1 MIHPTFAQ
9 AVTEIE
15 SLGFRVSENPGPDSI
30 PYTVIGGRSNARWW
44 LVPLSHR
51 QVTVSGLALFQPVIP
66 SARWLKGAAVVMSA
80 VGLVGLWAR
89 KKLYISGQSG
99 LADIFGGKNLSYAF
113 FTGTESP
120 HRKVAVQIMDQ
131 AGNIKGFAKVT
142 LNPVVKPLLRHE
154 AKTLND
160 LHRLDLQTASI
171 PRVLFCGDMGGAEV
185 LVTDTLKTARTK
197 TVTTLNEAHLA
208 FLRELAEK
216 TVVRSA
222 ESGAGFVEIL
232 RQQYAEVAEWLPSE
246 WRMHLTQ
253 AMEVVA
259 GFKGD
264 WGPRSLSHGDFTPWN
279 TFFVDGKLYVFD
291 WEYASYDYPR
301 AYDFFHFFL
310 TTKKLKKK
318 NSFELIEL
326 IRENSYRI
334 VNNMND
340 MHVLMLSYLVIN
352 FLFYAQREPSKIN
365 GYLDGNGKIVVG
377 LIDNLTDQN
386 HGQCRAST

>member
-1 MIHPTFAQ
+1 
-9 AVTEIE
+9 
-15 SLGFRVSENPGPDSI
+15 
-30 PYTVIGGRSNARWW
+30 
-44 LVPLSHR
+44 
-51 QVTVSGLALFQPVIP
+51 
-66 SARWLKGAAVVMSA
+66 
-80 VGLVGLWAR
+80 
-89 KKLYISGQSG
+89 
-99 LADIFGGKNLSYAF
+99 
-113 FTGTESP
+113 
-120 HRKVAVQIMDQ
+120 
-131 AGNIKGFAKVT
+131 
-142 LNPVVKPLLRHE
+142 
-154 AKTLND
+154 
-160 LHRLDLQTASI
+160 
-171 PRVLFCGDMGGAEV
+171 
-185 LVTDTLKTARTK
+185 
-197 TVTTLNEAHLA
+197 
-208 FLRELAEK
+208 
-216 TVVRSA
+216 
-222 ESGAGFVEIL
+222 
-232 RQQYAEVAEWLPSE
+232 
-246 WRMHLTQ
+246 LTQ